1 MRKGVYPYEY
11 MDDWEKLNE
20 TSLSEKE
27 DIYSHLNMEDITD
40 AEYMHTEI
48 VCKYFG
54 IKNLG
59 EHHDLYIQSDT
70 LLLADVFG
78 NFRNMCLEIY
88 EVDPAKFLW
97 APGLACQAAL
107 KKTKLKLPIL
117 TDIDM
122 ILMVEKGIRGE
133 ICHSI
138 YKYEQ
143 IS

>member
-88 EVDPAKFLW
+88 ELNPAKFLS
-97 APGLACQAAL
+97 APGLAWQAAL
-107 KKTKLKLPIL
+107 KKAKVKLDLL

-122 ILMVEKGIRGE
+122 LLTVGKGIRGE
-133 ICHSI
+133 
-138 YKYEQ
+138 K
-143 IS
+143 